1 MAEKILDEIEAG
13 SFESAKIRLRIGSN
27 RSVDRNDPPEQW
39 FDHAKLACDGLRGD
53 YTRQMAY
60 YDSTT
65 HERQLY
71 HEQVSV
77 LLDCPVIRQC
87 TVGRVSLVSVQPFIL
102 CDLAVVDFDGGVT
115 AHGEEAVVSAV
126 VQLVL
131 REFVAS

>member
-1 MAEKILDEIEAG
+1 MSIEIFRSCGLKDALRFQHDRVGYEADAYVGLYSVEKAVLHRPDVQVGLAEA
-13 SFESAKIRLRIGSN
+13 ES
-27 RSVDRNDPPEQW
+27 
-39 FDHAKLACDGLRGD
+39 H
-53 YTRQMAY
+53 
-60 YDSTT
+60 
-65 HERQLY
+65 LY

-77 LLDCPVIRQC
+77 LLDYPVIRQC